1 MQRELSNKKTLCMRV
16 CVLARTN
23 VGHAA
28 EYMTTWI
35 PFVLRKLLVHPP
47 ALAGSK
53 PRWSVNRL
61 LLLRRNS
68 RIPVGLQA
76 AFPRKLPDRS
86 QTPTWTKN
94 PFNKLA
100 TALFA
105 NRAALGQSSV

>member
-1 MQRELSNKKTLCMRV
+1 MHARVYTGKCTL
-16 CVLARTN
+16 AKTN
-23 VGHAA
+23 VGQTA

-35 PFVLRKLLVHPP
+35 PSSLRKLLVHPP
-47 ALAGSK
+47 APAGSK
-53 PRWSVNRL
+53 PRWSVKRL
-61 LLLRRNS
+61 LLLKRIS
-68 RIPVGLQA
+68 RIQVGLQA
-76 AFPRKLPDRS
+76 AFPRNLPDRS